1 MTLFRGYR
9 VQVVLRVVMLTAS
22 AAGAVALVAWTEFFY
37 LPVAIAVATVV
48 QLLGLIRYTEQT
60 TRSVVHFLASVHQSD
75 FTQGTAVRSRGSV
88 QAELADAFE
97 QVMAQFKS
105 IRAEREEHLHYL
117 QTTMQHIAVAV
128 IAFRADGRIE
138 LINTAAKRLLDVP
151 QLTFLDELVSLS
163 PPLLQALRTMAPG
176 DRTVVQVP
184 YGAHDLHLALQAT
197 QFRLRGE
204 LHTLV
209 SLHDIGSELDEQE
222 LDAWQKLTRVLT
234 HEIMNSAAPIASLAS
249 TAHAL
254 LADSKADAETLTDAR
269 DALAAIERRSQ
280 ALMHFSDSYR
290 SFTTIEK
297 PMFQVVQVVEL
308 IEPLATLLRR
318 QMADEGVQFTL
329 DITPPTLDLTADA
342 ELIEQVLLNLL
353 LNALDAVRG
362 QPEPRITVR
371 ASIDPRGRPLVQ
383 VSDNGSGIPDDLR
396 ERIFVPFFT
405 TKAEGS
411 GIGLSLARQIMRLH
425 GGRLTLRSQPGETV
439 FSLRF

>member
-1 MTLFRGYR
+1 MTLFRRYR
-9 VQVVLRVVMLTAS
+9 VQVVLRVLLLAVSSGA
-22 AAGAVALVAWTEFFY
+22 AVAVLAWTDLFY
-37 LPVAIAVATVV
+37 LPVAIAVAVLL

-60 TRSVVHFLASVHQSD
+60 TRSVVHFLASVQQSD
-75 FTQGTAVRSRGSV
+75 FTQGTATRSRGSV
-88 QAELADAFE
+88 QADLADAFE
-97 QVMAQFKS
+97 QVMAQFKT
-105 IRAEREEHLHYL
+105 IRAEKEEHLHYL

-128 IAFRADGRIE
+128 VAFRADGRVE

-151 QLTFLDELVSLS
+151 RLTFLNELSSLS
-163 PPLLQALRTMAPG
+163 PPLLQAMRAMEAG
-176 DRTVVQVP
+176 DRTVVEVP
-184 YGAHDLHLALQAT
+184 YGERDLHLALQAT

-249 TAHAL
+249 TARTL
-254 LADSKADAETLTDAR
+254 LADPNTDADALTDAR

-297 PMFQVVQVVEL
+297 PTFDVVKVAALVEP
-308 IEPLATLLRR
+308 IATLLRR
-318 QMADEGVQFTL
+318 QMIDEGVQFS
-329 DITPPTLDLTADA
+329 IAIAPPTLDLTADA
-342 ELIEQVLLNLL
+342 ELIEQVLLNLF

-362 QPEPRITVR
+362 QPAPRIAVR
-371 ASIDPRGRPLVQ
+371 ASIDLRGRVLLQ
-383 VSDNGSGIPDDLR
+383 VSDNGPGIPADLR